1 MSLYGAMFS
10 GVSGLNAQ
18 SQALGMIS
26 DNISNVNTVG
36 YKTKEAAF
44 SALVTRSTPN
54 FHSPGGVRS
63 TPVASVDRQGL
74 LQASSSV
81 TDLAISGQGFFV
93 VTTTPTPGANDTRSY
108 TRAGQFSADT
118 EGYLKNPAGYYLQGW
133 ATDATGTP
141 TTTNT
146 TTLAGLQTVRV
157 SNITGSAVPT
167 TEVEIGANLP
177 ASAATSTAVTTNV
190 QIFDSLGV
198 SQTVTFTW
206 TKTGTNAW
214 TVTANAPNAT
224 PAAGTENT
232 TGGPAFSVA
241 IVFNND
247 GTPLSFDG
255 ATTPPDL
262 VLTGWSSGAGTS
274 TIDLDF
280 GTAGAIGTARA
291 DGITQFSSSYITNFV
306 NQNGVQ
312 FGNFFGVNIDEFGVV
327 AALFDNGQTLDI
339 FRVPVATFPNPNGLD
354 AKTGTVFSE
363 SQESG
368 SYFLRQAGQANAGL
382 IVPSSLEASTTDLAD
397 EFTNMIITQRAYSAN
412 TKVITTADQM
422 LEELLRVR

>member
-1 MSLYGAMFS
+1 
-10 GVSGLNAQ
+10 
-18 SQALGMIS
+18 
-26 DNISNVNTVG
+26 
-36 YKTKEAAF
+36 
-44 SALVTRSTPN
+44 
-54 FHSPGGVRS
+54 
-63 TPVASVDRQGL
+63 
-74 LQASSSV
+74 
-81 TDLAISGQGFFV
+81 
-93 VTTTPTPGANDTRSY
+93 
-108 TRAGQFSADT
+108 
-118 EGYLKNPAGYYLQGW
+118 
-133 ATDATGTP
+133 
-141 TTTNT
+141 
-146 TTLAGLQTVRV
+146 
-157 SNITGSAVPT
+157 
-167 TEVEIGANLP
+167 
-177 ASAATSTAVTTNV
+177 
-190 QIFDSLGV
+190 
-198 SQTVTFTW
+198 
-206 TKTGTNAW
+206 
-214 TVTANAPNAT
+214 VTANAPNAT